1 MTFPTEARLYVL
13 SLRKTLALLSHSQD
27 MMENVQQIC
36 SRVHGRITLL
46 IGFAEKAG
54 LWSAGM
60 DMM

>member
-54 LWSAGM
+54 L
-60 DMM
+60 